1 MRKLKQSC
9 VGRLNVLFVL
19 LLSVIALSAWG
30 FFGLQNHS
38 DQADRDVDWLRS
50 IDSEH
55 VSPETWGSIQL
66 AMHKADGSEV
76 SINLLRPLWWLAEAD
91 AQVGGTIFLS
101 MPEMGIEG
109 DAEVLEIG
117 PCTVVADADEPGQQ
131 VVTGTFCHQNAVVLD
146 LYFDASPEPLSAT
159 ASHPFWS
166 ASREGWVEAGELE
179 LGEYVA
185 TRDGIAQLTRRALRP
200 GLHKVYNIEVHQTH
214 NYYVANLGILVHNG
228 CSGKRGSV
236 PKRTKQG
243 GAITEPNLPAKT
255 IASEGD
261 VEIAHYTRSGDH
273 GPAHLHV
280 KGGGPETKIGQAGK
294 PIDGAAEL
302 TSAQKKVVEANK
314 SIVRKSVDQI
324 QRWKRFEDAQ

>member
-1 MRKLKQSC
+1 MKRPRQSGF
-9 VGRLNVLFVL
+9 GRLSVILAL
-19 LLSVIALSAWG
+19 LLSVITLSAWG

-117 PCTVVADADEPGQQ
+117 PCTVVADVDEPGQQ

-166 ASREGWVEAGELE
+166 ASREDWVEAGELE

-185 TRDGIAQLTRRALRP
+185 TRDGIVQLTRRALRP

-214 NYYVANLGILVHNG
+214 NYYVSNLGILVHNG
-228 CSGKRGSV
+228 CAK
-236 PKRTKQG
+236 G
-243 GAITEPNLPAKT
+243 GAETTRIRHYTSRNGGKGIEGDGVIKASDQNTVFAERAKGKPLSPRDAET
-255 IASEGD
+255 RYGLNRGHGRDIVETDVPSSRVKSVKNPKTKVKELQIEGD
-261 VEIAHYTRSGDH
+261 VPLDNATIT
-273 GPAHLHV
+273 
-280 KGGGPETKIGQAGK
+280 
-294 PIDGAAEL
+294 
-302 TSAQKKVVEANK
+302 
-314 SIVRKSVDQI
+314 
-324 QRWKRFEDAQ
+324 QRR